1 MMIQF
6 YETSARRLGLMKGGI
21 RITKVL
27 IVDIQ
32 SVRGRNPVAS
42 EPAGRSA
49 TGPQ

>member
-6 YETSARRLGLMKGGI
+6 YETSADGLMKGRI

-27 IVDIQ
+27 LVDIQ
-32 SVRGRNPVAS
+32 SVRGRKPVAS
-42 EPAGRSA
+42 ERAGRSA